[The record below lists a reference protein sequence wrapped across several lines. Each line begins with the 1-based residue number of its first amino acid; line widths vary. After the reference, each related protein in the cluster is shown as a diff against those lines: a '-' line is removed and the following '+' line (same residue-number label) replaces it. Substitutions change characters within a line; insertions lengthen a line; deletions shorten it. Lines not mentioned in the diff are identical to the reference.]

1 MPAKQLMAKNKT
13 WRHLFQNLR
22 ALLPSMKK
30 QQKVQDSA
38 SKKTSPVTA
47 LRNTA
52 QPLSSHLPCTDMLDL
67 NGSVEDDSDDE
78 LPTFDVCSSLGIE
91 PV

>member
-1 MPAKQLMAKNKT
+1 MAPSIPKPPRTPSFNEETAKGVHVRQCVKEN
-13 WRHLFQNLR
+13 
-22 ALLPSMKK
+22 
-30 QQKVQDSA
+30 D
-38 SKKTSPVTA
+38 SPVTA
-47 LRNTA
+47 LRSTA
-52 QPLSSHLPCTDMLDL
+52 QPLSSRLPCTDTLDL

>member
-1 MPAKQLMAKNKT
+1 MAPSIPKPPCTPSFNEETAKGARQCIKEN
-13 WRHLFQNLR
+13 
-22 ALLPSMKK
+22 
-30 QQKVQDSA
+30 D
-38 SKKTSPVTA
+38 SPVTA
-47 LRNTA
+47 LRSTA